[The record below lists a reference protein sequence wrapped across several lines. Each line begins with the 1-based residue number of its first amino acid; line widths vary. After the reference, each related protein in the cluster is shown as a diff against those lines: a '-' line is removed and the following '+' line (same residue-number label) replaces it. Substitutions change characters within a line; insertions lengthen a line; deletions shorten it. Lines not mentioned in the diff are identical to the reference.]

1 MKKQCN
7 HTLES
12 NNYNIRAHFLYCP
25 RMNSFKYNLSN
36 SSAEVTGCTFIFK
49 ILLHL
54 FYYCFCYTYT
64 YKIIVCSSMQRQ
76 RKTFEQNILHMLYIP
91 VASPGTWGTNPLM
104 VLSWVLGSCTLG
116 TPKEKVHWSNTNKHK
131 HSKKKEFV
139 SGLDLAHFVLR
150 GRAVSCM
157 SPEWRVCLLLHT
169 GPLDRGLNLYQN
181 SPLSSPSHRR
191 CSFWCT
197 TETRQKSVNNVE
209 IKER

>member
-76 RKTFEQNILHMLYIP
+76 RKHLNKTSSTCSTHLLRLLEHGAQI
-91 VASPGTWGTNPLM
+91 
-104 VLSWVLGSCTLG
+104 LSWCFHESLGPAHLG
-116 TPKEKVHWSNTNKHK
+116 PLKKRYIDQIQTSTNTQNK
-131 HSKKKEFV
+131 
-139 SGLDLAHFVLR
+139 
-150 GRAVSCM
+150 
-157 SPEWRVCLLLHT
+157 RVCKWFGFGSLCAPGQGCELHVSRVTGLLAV
-169 GPLDRGLNLYQN
+169 P
-181 SPLSSPSHRR
+181 HRA
-191 CSFWCT
+191 SG
-197 TETRQKSVNNVE
+197 
-209 IKER
+209 